1 MTPHLP
7 DISEEQGGVLERI
20 YESFRA
26 GSPWPTFGQL
36 DREFDRKGIDL
47 PQVLGT
53 IPVVYA
59 LFDRNRLF
67 DPQPGMELQL
77 SLFGIAQCADSDDD
91 VALFLNALQWLGT
104 IEAEHVIDPGDPGT
118 LAVTVTAEDF
128 SKHLSST
135 AWAASPINVAK
146 VGMLLQN
153 QPPRI
158 WQSFGGAG
166 DAWTATLTRDIRK
179 YRIVASIEDYLKIIG
194 EVAPHLLGLGTSWPA
209 SPLLPTNIA
218 ASLLAE
224 PPALG
229 GTPRPANAL
238 TDPEIGRI
246 VNRYIG
252 VSGGYLGDFSYRT
265 HADFYPEYCD
275 LTVDPYAFEGT
286 TRQRF
291 IAILSSLP
299 PRDQA
304 KVLQGVIERFP
315 PDQGPATRRSAHAG
329 LLKLKERLES
339 GPLIVGSTPQITSE
353 VVLRALTDSE
363 NLIQTSGP
371 TSAVDRV
378 HTVLHGYLQAVCDR
392 EEIVYK
398 RDDSMV
404 ALFKKLRSGHPKL
417 ADLGPRGQDVEKVLN
432 SCANILDA
440 FLPVRNQASVA
451 HPNQRLL
458 DEPEARL
465 VINVG
470 RSLLHYLDSK
480 LS

>member
-1 MTPHLP
+1 MTPQLP
-7 DISEEQGGVLERI
+7 DISEEQRAVLERI

-26 GSPWPTFGQL
+26 GSLWPTFAQL

-53 IPVVYA
+53 IPLAYA
-59 LFDRNRLF
+59 FLDKNRLF
-67 DPQPGMELQL
+67 DPRPDMELKL
-77 SLFGIAQCADSDDD
+77 SLFGIARCPDSEDD
-91 VALFLNALQWLGT
+91 VALFFDALRWLGT
-104 IEAEHVIDPGDPGT
+104 VEAEHVIDPDDPST
-118 LAVTVTAEDF
+118 IAVVATAAAFNEY
-128 SKHLSST
+128 LSST
-135 AWAASPINVAK
+135 SWEASRINVCK
-146 VGMLLQN
+146 VGMLLQHE
-153 QPPRI
+153 PPGV
-158 WQSFGGAG
+158 WETFGGNS
-166 DAWTATLTRDIRK
+166 DEWTASLRRGIRK
-179 YRIVASIEDYLKIIG
+179 YRNVASLDDYLSIIG
-194 EVAPHLLGLGTSWPA
+194 EVAPQRFGSGAPSPA
-209 SPLLPTNIA
+209 SPVSLSAPPGA
-218 ASLLAE
+218 AESA
-224 PPALG
+224 
-229 GTPRPANAL
+229 PRPANAM
-238 TDPEIGRI
+238 TDAEITRV

-275 LTVDPYAFEGT
+275 LEIDPNSIEGT
-286 TRQRF
+286 TRERF

-299 PRDQA
+299 PGDQA
-304 KVLQGVIERFP
+304 KVLRGVIERFP
-315 PDQGPATRRSAHAG
+315 PDQGPDTRRVAHAA
-329 LLKLKERLES
+329 LLKIIKRLES
-339 GPLIVGSTPQITSE
+339 GPLIVGATPQITSE
-353 VVLRALTDSE
+353 VVLRALRDAE

-378 HTVLHGYLQAVCDR
+378 HTVLHGYLQAVC
-392 EEIVYK
+392 EGEGIVYK

-417 ADLGPRGQDVEKVLN
+417 ADLGPRGQDVEKVLK

-451 HPNQRLL
+451 HPNQELL

>member
-1 MTPHLP
+1 MTPQLP
-7 DISEEQGGVLERI
+7 DISEEQRAVLERT

-47 PQVLGT
+47 PQVLGA
-53 IPVVYA
+53 IPLAYA
-59 LFDRNRLF
+59 LMDRNRLF
-67 DPQPGMELQL
+67 DPRPDMELKL
-77 SLFGIAQCADSDDD
+77 SLFGVAQCPGSEDD
-91 VALFLNALQWLGT
+91 VALFFDALRWLGT
-104 IEAEHVIDPGDPGT
+104 VEAEHVIDPSDRS
-118 LAVTVTAEDF
+118 TVEVVATAAAFNE
-128 SKHLSST
+128 HLSSTSWGASPLNVRKVGMLLQHEPPGVWQTFGGSSDEWTASLRRGIRKYRNVASLDDYIGIIGEVAPQLFGLGT
-135 AWAASPINVAK
+135 AWAASPANLSA
-146 VGMLLQN
+146 
-153 QPPRI
+153 PP
-158 WQSFGGAG
+158 GA
-166 DAWTATLTRDIRK
+166 
-179 YRIVASIEDYLKIIG
+179 
-194 EVAPHLLGLGTSWPA
+194 
-209 SPLLPTNIA
+209 
-218 ASLLAE
+218 AE
-224 PPALG
+224 
-229 GTPRPANAL
+229 GTPRPANAM
-238 TDPEIGRI
+238 TDAEITRV

-275 LTVDPYAFEGT
+275 LEIDPYSIEGT
-286 TRQRF
+286 TRERF

-304 KVLQGVIERFP
+304 KVLRGVIERFP
-315 PDQGPATRRSAHAG
+315 PDQGPDARRVAHAG
-329 LLKLKERLES
+329 LLKIIKRLEL
-339 GPLIVGSTPQITSE
+339 GPLIVGATPQITSE
-353 VVLRALTDSE
+353 VVLRALTDAE

-378 HTVLHGYLQAVCDR
+378 HTVLHGYLQAVCDG
-392 EEIVYK
+392 EGIVYK

-404 ALFKKLRSGHPKL
+404 ALFKKLRSGHPRL
-417 ADLGPRGQDVEKVLN
+417 ADLGPRGQDVEKVLK

-451 HPNQRLL
+451 HPNQELL

>member
-1 MTPHLP
+1 MTPQLP
-7 DISEEQGGVLERI
+7 DISEEQRAVLERI

-47 PQVLGT
+47 PQVLGA
-53 IPVVYA
+53 IPLAYA
-59 LFDRNRLF
+59 LLDRNRLF
-67 DPQPGMELQL
+67 DPRPDMELKL
-77 SLFGIAQCADSDDD
+77 SLFGIARCPDSEDD
-91 VALFLNALQWLGT
+91 VALFFDALQWLGT
-104 IEAEHVIDPGDPGT
+104 VEVEHVIDPDDPS
-118 LAVTVTAEDF
+118 TVEVVATAAAFNE
-128 SKHLSST
+128 HLSSTSWGASPINVCKVGMLLQHEPPGVWQTFGGSSDEWTASLRRGIRKYRSVVSLDDYLSIIGEVAPQLFGLGT
-135 AWAASPINVAK
+135 AWAASP
-146 VGMLLQN
+146 
-153 QPPRI
+153 
-158 WQSFGGAG
+158 
-166 DAWTATLTRDIRK
+166 
-179 YRIVASIEDYLKIIG
+179 ASL
-194 EVAPHLLGLGTSWPA
+194 SA
-209 SPLLPTNIA
+209 SPA
-218 ASLLAE
+218 AAE
-224 PPALG
+224 S
-229 GTPRPANAL
+229 TPRPANAM
-238 TDPEIGRI
+238 TDAEITRV

-275 LTVDPYAFEGT
+275 LEIDPYGIEGT
-286 TRQRF
+286 TRERF

-304 KVLQGVIERFP
+304 KVLRGVIERFP
-315 PDQGPATRRSAHAG
+315 PDQGPDARRVAHAG
-329 LLKLKERLES
+329 LLKVIKRLES
-339 GPLIVGSTPQITSE
+339 GPLIVGTTPQITSE
-353 VVLRALTDSE
+353 VVLRALRDAE

-378 HTVLHGYLQAVCDR
+378 HTVLHGYLQAVCNG
-392 EEIVYK
+392 EGIAYK

-404 ALFKKLRSGHPKL
+404 ALFKKLRLGHPRL
-417 ADLGPRGQDVEKVLN
+417 ADLGPRGQDVEKVLK

-451 HPNQRLL
+451 HPNQELL

>member
-1 MTPHLP
+1 MTPQLP
-7 DISEEQGGVLERI
+7 DISEEQRAVLERI

-47 PQVLGT
+47 PQVLGA
-53 IPVVYA
+53 IPLAYA
-59 LFDRNRLF
+59 LLDRNRLF
-67 DPQPGMELQL
+67 DPRPDMELKL
-77 SLFGIAQCADSDDD
+77 SLFGIARCPDSEDD
-91 VALFLNALQWLGT
+91 VALFFDALQWLGT
-104 IEAEHVIDPGDPGT
+104 VEVEHVIDPDDPS
-118 LAVTVTAEDF
+118 TVEVVATAAAFNE
-128 SKHLSST
+128 HLSSTSWGASPINVCKVRMLLQHEPPGVWQTFGGSSDEWTASLRRGIRKYRNVASLDDYLSIIGEVAPQLFGLGT
-135 AWAASPINVAK
+135 AWAASP
-146 VGMLLQN
+146 
-153 QPPRI
+153 
-158 WQSFGGAG
+158 
-166 DAWTATLTRDIRK
+166 
-179 YRIVASIEDYLKIIG
+179 
-194 EVAPHLLGLGTSWPA
+194 
-209 SPLLPTNIA
+209 
-218 ASLLAE
+218 ASLSAPPGAAE
-224 PPALG
+224 S
-229 GTPRPANAL
+229 TPRPANAM
-238 TDPEIGRI
+238 TDAEITRV

-275 LTVDPYAFEGT
+275 LEIDPYAVDGT
-286 TRQRF
+286 TRERF
-291 IAILSSLP
+291 IAILSSLT

-304 KVLQGVIERFP
+304 KVLRGVIERFP
-315 PDQGPATRRSAHAG
+315 PDQGPDARQVAHAG
-329 LLKLKERLES
+329 LLKVIKRLES
-339 GPLIVGSTPQITSE
+339 AGPLIVGATPQITSE
-353 VVLRALTDSE
+353 VVLRALRDAE

-378 HTVLHGYLQAVCDR
+378 HTVLHGYLQAVCDG
-392 EEIVYK
+392 EGIAYK

-404 ALFKKLRSGHPKL
+404 ALFKKLRLGHPRL
-417 ADLGPRGQDVEKVLN
+417 ADLGPRGQDVEKVLK

-451 HPNQRLL
+451 HPNQELL

>member
-1 MTPHLP
+1 MTSQLP
-7 DISEEQGGVLERI
+7 DISEEQRAVLERI
-20 YESFRA
+20 YEFFRA

-36 DREFDRKGIDL
+36 DREFDRNGIDL
-47 PQVLGT
+47 PQVLGA

-67 DPQPGMELQL
+67 DPQPGIELQL
-77 SLFGIAQCADSDDD
+77 SLFGVAQCADSGDDL
-91 VALFLNALQWLGT
+91 ALFFDALRWLAT
-104 IEAEHVIDPGDPGT
+104 IEVEHVIDPSDPST
-118 LAVTVTAEDF
+118 VAVTATAADF
-128 SKHLSST
+128 SEHLSST
-135 AWAASPINVAK
+135 AWAASPISVRK

-158 WQSFGGAG
+158 WQSFGGGG
-166 DAWTATLTRDIRK
+166 DEWTASLTRDIRK
-179 YRIVASIEDYLKIIG
+179 YRNVASLDDYLKIIG
-194 EVAPHLLGLGTSWPA
+194 EVAPQLLGLGTAWPA
-209 SPLLPTNIA
+209 SPLLPTNVA
-218 ASLLAE
+218 ASLSAPPRAAE
-224 PPALG
+224 SA
-229 GTPRPANAL
+229 PRPANAM
-238 TDPEIGRI
+238 TDAEITRV

-275 LTVDPYAFEGT
+275 LEIDPYAVEGT
-286 TRQRF
+286 TRERF

-304 KVLQGVIERFP
+304 KVLRGVIERFP
-315 PDQGPATRRSAHAG
+315 PDQGTDARRVAHAG
-329 LLKLKERLES
+329 LLKIIKRLES
-339 GPLIVGSTPQITSE
+339 GPLIVGATPQITSE
-353 VVLRALTDSE
+353 VVLRALTDAE

-378 HTVLHGYLQAVCDR
+378 HTVLHGYLQAVCDG
-392 EEIVYK
+392 EGIVYR

-404 ALFKKLRSGHPKL
+404 VLFKKLRSGHPRL
-417 ADLGPRGQDVEKVLN
+417 ADLGPRGQDVEKVLK

-451 HPNQRLL
+451 HPNQELL

>member
-1 MTPHLP
+1 MTPQLP
-7 DISEEQGGVLERI
+7 DLSEEQRAVLVRI
-20 YESFRA
+20 YEVFRPGA
-26 GSPWPTFGQL
+26 SWPTFAQL

-53 IPVVYA
+53 IPLAYA
-59 LFDRNRLF
+59 FLDKNRLV
-67 DPQPGMELQL
+67 DPRPDMELKL
-77 SLFGIAQCADSDDD
+77 SLFGIARCPDSEDD
-91 VALFLNALQWLGT
+91 VALFFDALRWLGT
-104 IEAEHVIDPGDPGT
+104 VEAEHVIEPDDPST
-118 LAVTVTAEDF
+118 IAVVATAAAFNE
-128 SKHLSST
+128 HLSST
-135 AWAASPINVAK
+135 PWGASRINVCK
-146 VGMLLQN
+146 VGMLLQHE
-153 QPPRI
+153 PPGV
-158 WQSFGGAG
+158 WETFGGSS
-166 DAWTATLTRDIRK
+166 DEWTASLRRGVRK
-179 YRIVASIEDYLKIIG
+179 YRNVASLDDYLSVIG
-194 EVAPHLLGLGTSWPA
+194 QVAPQRFGSGAPSPA
-209 SPLLPTNIA
+209 SPVSLSARPA
-218 ASLLAE
+218 AAE
-224 PPALG
+224 S
-229 GTPRPANAL
+229 TPRPANAM
-238 TDPEIGRI
+238 TDAEITRV

-275 LTVDPYAFEGT
+275 LEIDPYSIEGT
-286 TRQRF
+286 TRERF

-304 KVLQGVIERFP
+304 KVLRGVIERFP
-315 PDQGPATRRSAHAG
+315 PDQGPDARRVAHAG
-329 LLKLKERLES
+329 LLKVIKRLES
-339 GPLIVGSTPQITSE
+339 GPLIVGATPQITSA
-353 VVLRALTDSE
+353 VVLRALSDAE

-378 HTVLHGYLQAVCDR
+378 HTVLHGYLQAVCDG
-392 EEIVYK
+392 EGIVYK

-404 ALFKKLRSGHPKL
+404 ALFKKLRLGHPKL

-451 HPNQRLL
+451 HPNQELL

>member
-1 MTPHLP
+1 MTSQLP
-7 DISEEQGGVLERI
+7 DISEEQRAVLERI
-20 YESFRA
+20 YEFFRA

-36 DREFDRKGIDL
+36 DREFDRNGVDL
-47 PQVLGT
+47 PQVLGA

-59 LFDRNRLF
+59 LLDRNRLF
-67 DPQPGMELQL
+67 DPQPGIELQL
-77 SLFGIAQCADSDDD
+77 SLFGVAQCADSRDDL
-91 VALFLNALQWLGT
+91 ALFFDALRWLAT
-104 IEAEHVIDPGDPGT
+104 IEVEHVIDPSDPST
-118 LAVTVTAEDF
+118 VAVTATAADF
-128 SKHLSST
+128 SEHLSST
-135 AWAASPINVAK
+135 AWAASPISVRK

-158 WQSFGGAG
+158 WQSFGGG
-166 DAWTATLTRDIRK
+166 SDEWTASLTRDVRK
-179 YRIVASIEDYLKIIG
+179 YRNVASLDDYLKIIG
-194 EVAPHLLGLGTSWPA
+194 EVAPQLLGLGTAWPA
-209 SPLLPTNIA
+209 SPLLPTHVA
-218 ASLLAE
+218 ASLSAPPRAAE
-224 PPALG
+224 SA
-229 GTPRPANAL
+229 PRPANAM
-238 TDPEIGRI
+238 TDAEITRV

-275 LTVDPYAFEGT
+275 LEIDPNSIEGT
-286 TRQRF
+286 TRERF

-304 KVLQGVIERFP
+304 KVLRGVIERFP
-315 PDQGPATRRSAHAG
+315 PDQGPDARQRAHAG
-329 LLKLKERLES
+329 LLKLSKRLES
-339 GPLIVGSTPQITSE
+339 EPLIVGATPQITSE
-353 VVLRALTDSE
+353 VVLRALTDAE

-378 HTVLHGYLQAVCDR
+378 HTVLHGYLQAVCDG
-392 EEIVYK
+392 EGIVYK
-398 RDDSMV
+398 RDDSMA
-404 ALFKKLRSGHPKL
+404 ALFKKLRSGHPRL
-417 ADLGPRGQDVEKVLN
+417 ADLGPRGKDVEKVLN

-440 FLPVRNQASVA
+440 FLPVRNRASVA
-451 HPNQRLL
+451 HPNQELL